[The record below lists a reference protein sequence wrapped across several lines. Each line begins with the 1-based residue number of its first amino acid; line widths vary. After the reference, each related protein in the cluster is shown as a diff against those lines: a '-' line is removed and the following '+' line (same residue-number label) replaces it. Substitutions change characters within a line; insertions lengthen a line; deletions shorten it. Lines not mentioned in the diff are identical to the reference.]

1 MAVRSRGR
9 GAAAALGLF
18 CLFVGLVGGA
28 VLYIVAERRPAQTVD
43 GFARAP
49 VGCNTTLEFVEAGTF
64 YVFEEV
70 GAMADEVGNGCQP
83 VADPNSPFRVDFTGE
98 LTPASTDDVT
108 DVSYDVDGFDGRSV
122 QSVEI
127 VEPGQYTI
135 EVLGDDLTVVAAIG
149 RDPDA
154 GVGDLRRA
162 AVILAVAG
170 IVLETSRDREPAIR
184 SRVGAGAGGHADDD
198 RRWAPHGSGAGEPT
212 RAAGP
217 GRAGGVGAAHGRP
230 RRRPGAVKHVGHVG
244 SVGAAATTRVAGHPR
259 PRVGYLTG
267 GGQTPAG
274 QRRRITVTT
283 RPKMLTSSAGN
294 RMGSIVELAGT
305 STMSAPSG
313 R

>member
-170 IVLETSRDREPAIR
+170 IVLGLLLLTVSGRRSKRAATASPPSGPAWGPARVGTPTTTEGGPRTGQVPVNPHAPPGPGEPAAWEPPT
-184 SRVGAGAGGHADDD
+184 AGPADD
-198 RRWAPHGSGAGEPT
+198 PEPSNT
-212 RAAGP
+212 SDTSDPLVPPPPPVLPDTP
-217 GRAGGVGAAHGRP
+217 GRV
-230 RRRPGAVKHVGHVG
+230 
-244 SVGAAATTRVAGHPR
+244 S
-259 PRVGYLTG
+259 
-267 GGQTPAG
+267 
-274 QRRRITVTT
+274 
-283 RPKMLTSSAGN
+283 
-294 RMGSIVELAGT
+294 GT
-305 STMSAPSG
+305 
-313 R
+313 